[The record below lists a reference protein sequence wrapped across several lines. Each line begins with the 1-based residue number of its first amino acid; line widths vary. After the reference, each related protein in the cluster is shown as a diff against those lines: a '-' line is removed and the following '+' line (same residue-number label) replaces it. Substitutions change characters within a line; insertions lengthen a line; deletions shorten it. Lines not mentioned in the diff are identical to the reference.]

1 MLQEIKENEII
12 ATCASEVFKLA
23 EQPKPNDEFIS
34 SNWEMPQNLNIAFAI
49 RGKELCDCLGL
60 KLPSGIAHDLK
71 KYYKKS

>member
-34 SNWEMPQNLNIAFAI
+34 NHWEMPQNLNIAYTQYEVKNYVIAWDSNFHL
-49 RGKELCDCLGL
+49 ELLM
-60 KLPSGIAHDLK
+60 I
-71 KYYKKS
+71 